1 MPIPCGCG
9 PAQRGPRRHRPPTAD
24 TTPARQQSRHR
35 RGPGGRVRRLCPPGL
50 TSVWPCATASHREG
64 TGLIADW
71 LPTAVTQIVATYTQ
85 PRDHVLWLV
94 PPGHL
99 NAVAERPAAGSDG
112 WRGTGAFAGLSEA
125 AWVVARL
132 GRVIHPET
140 DAWTDT
146 AVSRPVDEPPETVGG
161 SEPGAGHAESD
172 RPGARTARPSR
183 RAGADT
189 GTGREHP
196 DRYHLIITAIDPRVI
211 RPAPAP
217 GWADLLHPHGVLAVI
232 THSDSSAGWLIDP
245 TGAVVR
251 AARHAGLTYLD
262 HLALLHV
269 PLRRGVLDTP
279 GRVPAGAPCRSRRPV
294 RAVRVHSD
302 LLIFSRIPGAS
313 VRADREEIPDA

>member
-1 MPIPCGCG
+1 MPIPCGC
-9 PAQRGPRRHRPPTAD
+9 GPRRHRPPTAD

-35 RGPGGRVRRLCPPGL
+35 RGPGGRVRRLCPPRPA
-50 TSVWPCATASHREG
+50 SVWPCATASHREG

-71 LPTAVTQIVATYTQ
+71 LPTAVTQIVTTYTQ
-85 PRDHVLWLV
+85 PRDHVLLYV

-99 NAVAERPAAGSDG
+99 NAVTERPTAGGDG

-125 AWVVARL
+125 AWAVARL

-146 AVSRPVDEPPETVGG
+146 AAPRPLGEPPDAVAG

-172 RPGARTARPSR
+172 RPEARTARPSR
-183 RAGADT
+183 QAGADT

-196 DRYHLIITAIDPRVI
+196 DRYHLIITAVDPRVV
-211 RPAPAP
+211 RPAPAL
-217 GWADLLHPHGVLAVI
+217 GWADLLYPHGVLAVI
-232 THSDSSAGWLIDP
+232 THSDSSAGRLIDP

-251 AARHAGLTYLD
+251 AARHAGLTYVD

-269 PLRRGVLDTP
+269 PLRHGVLNTP
-279 GRVPAGAPCRSRRPV
+279 GCVPAGAPCRSRRPV

-302 LLIFSRIPGAS
+302 LLIFSPVPGAG
-313 VRADREEIPDA
+313 VRADRKETSDA